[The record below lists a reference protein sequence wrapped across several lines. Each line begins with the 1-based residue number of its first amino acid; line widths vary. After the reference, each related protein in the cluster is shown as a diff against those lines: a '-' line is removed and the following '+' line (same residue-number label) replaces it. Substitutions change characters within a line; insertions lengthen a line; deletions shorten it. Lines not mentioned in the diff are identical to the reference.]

1 MELLNAEQGVDSLA
15 CATACAGLGVGELTA
30 LVFAGALDFE
40 DALHVVKVRHTCI
53 AFVIE

>member
-1 MELLNAEQGVDSLA
+1 MNAEQGVDSLA